1 MDILIISKYILII
14 AFIIMMFAALR
25 ASAYKGTSMGL
36 LGSSVV
42 VVAFAVALL
51 VFGQMYNLT
60 FYRDISL
67 ALIFFGFV
75 GIVEYIQ
82 SALLLIAAFLVIV
95 SAVGFLSLP
104 KDMKNVVYARI
115 HIIGIFDIACIIAM
129 IGLGQYLLAVIYLI
143 LAPFTAHA
151 IANAFYKSEDVVNN
165 VELNVVEEDED
176 NPNPFIVN
184 RSKVQELENEDSEKL
199 KTDERFTIST
209 LDINEEE

>member
-1 MDILIISKYILII
+1 M
-14 AFIIMMFAALR
+14 
-25 ASAYKGTSMGL
+25 
-36 LGSSVV
+36 
-42 VVAFAVALL
+42 
-51 VFGQMYNLT
+51 
-60 FYRDISL
+60 
-67 ALIFFGFV
+67 
-75 GIVEYIQ
+75 IVEYIQ

-115 HIIGIFDIACIIAM
+115 HIVGVFDIACIIAM

-165 VELNVVEEDED
+165 VELNVVEEDLD
-176 NPNPFIVN
+176 NPNPFIVHK
-184 RSKVQELENEDSEKL
+184 SKVQELENEDSEKL

>member
-1 MDILIISKYILII
+1 M
-14 AFIIMMFAALR
+14 
-25 ASAYKGTSMGL
+25 
-36 LGSSVV
+36 
-42 VVAFAVALL
+42 
-51 VFGQMYNLT
+51 
-60 FYRDISL
+60 
-67 ALIFFGFV
+67 
-75 GIVEYIQ
+75 IVEYIQ

-115 HIIGIFDIACIIAM
+115 HIVGVFDIACIIAM

-184 RSKVQELENEDSEKL
+184 KSKVQELENEDSEKL

>member
-1 MDILIISKYILII
+1 M
-14 AFIIMMFAALR
+14 
-25 ASAYKGTSMGL
+25 
-36 LGSSVV
+36 
-42 VVAFAVALL
+42 
-51 VFGQMYNLT
+51 
-60 FYRDISL
+60 
-67 ALIFFGFV
+67 
-75 GIVEYIQ
+75 IVEYIQ

-165 VELNVVEEDED
+165 VELNVVEEDDD

-184 RSKVQELENEDSEKL
+184 KSKVQELENEDSEKL

>member
-1 MDILIISKYILII
+1 M
-14 AFIIMMFAALR
+14 
-25 ASAYKGTSMGL
+25 
-36 LGSSVV
+36 
-42 VVAFAVALL
+42 
-51 VFGQMYNLT
+51 
-60 FYRDISL
+60 
-67 ALIFFGFV
+67 
-75 GIVEYIQ
+75 IVEYIQ

-184 RSKVQELENEDSEKL
+184 KSKVQELENEDSEKL